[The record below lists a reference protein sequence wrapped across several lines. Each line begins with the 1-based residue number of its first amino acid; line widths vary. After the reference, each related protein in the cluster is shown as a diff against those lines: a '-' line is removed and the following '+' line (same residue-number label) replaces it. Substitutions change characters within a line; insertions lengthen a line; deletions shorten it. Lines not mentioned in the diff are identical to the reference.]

1 MAATYSEAVRS
12 RCRDPRRAG
21 GWPDGAAAVGTGA
34 TGSLDAGAWTRL
46 QVHVSPAGD
55 VIDDARFR
63 VFGCSA
69 AVASASFVADAIV
82 GITPAAVRAL
92 DAGAVVDA
100 LALPAD
106 KHAMAALA
114 TDAARAAIEDWALKA
129 GARGSGL
136 GAQSRD
142 RGPGTGDRGPR

>member
-1 MAATYSEAVRS
+1 MAATYSEAVRM

-34 TGSLDAGAWTRL
+34 SGSLDAGAWTRL
-46 QVHVSPAGD
+46 QVHVTPAGD

-69 AVASASFVADAIV
+69 AVASASFVADALV
-82 GITPAAVRAL
+82 GIAPAAVGAL
-92 DAGAVVDA
+92 DARAVVEA

-114 TDAARAAIEDWALKA
+114 TEAARAAIDDWKRH
-129 GARGSGL
+129 G
-136 GAQSRD
+136 RD
-142 RGPGTGDRGPR
+142 QGPGTGRR

>member
-1 MAATYSEAVRS
+1 MAAIYSEAVRM

-21 GWPDGAAAVGTGA
+21 GWPDGAAEVGTGA

-46 QVHVSPAGD
+46 QVHVSAAGD

-82 GITPAAVRAL
+82 GIAPAAVRAL

-114 TDAARAAIEDWALKA
+114 TDAARAAIDDWALRA
-129 GARGSGL
+129 GARGSK
-136 GAQSRD
+136 QES
-142 RGPGTGDRGPR
+142 GTGDRGTR

>member
-1 MAATYSEAVRS
+1 MAALYSEAVRT
-12 RCRDPRRAG
+12 RCREPRRAG
-21 GWPDGAAAVGTGA
+21 GWPAGAAAVGTGA

-55 VIDDARFR
+55 VVDDARFR

-82 GITPAAVRAL
+82 GIAPAAVRAL
-92 DAGAVVDA
+92 DARAVVDA

-106 KHAMAALA
+106 KHAMATLA
-114 TDAARAAIEDWALKA
+114 TDAARAAIDDWE
-129 GARGSGL
+129 R
-136 GAQSRD
+136 QRRD
-142 RGPGTGDRGPR
+142 QGPGTGDGR